1 MAKKSSEKNITY
13 RRLFIAI
20 ELEDSIKDHILSFQK
35 ELKNSVLG
43 DVKWVERE
51 NFHLTI
57 KFLGETPE
65 NLIDDI
71 KGILDETSYYFE
83 PFYIS
88 LEGFGAFPSL
98 KSPRVLWIGIEEGL
112 GGLEKVFDFIEKRLV
127 KKGFRK
133 EDRPFSPHLTL
144 GRVKDR
150 DVRILKDLLF
160 DKEVVLVSSITLFE
174 SKLTP
179 EGPIYTPIY
188 RVNLGKK

>member
-1 MAKKSSEKNITY
+1 MAKKSSEKNIAY

-71 KGILDETSYYFE
+71 KSILDETSYYFE

-188 RVNLGKK
+188 RVNLDKK

>member
-1 MAKKSSEKNITY
+1 MAKKSSEKNIAY

-71 KGILDETSYYFE
+71 KSILDETSYYFE

-112 GGLEKVFDFIEKRLV
+112 DGLEKVFDFIEKRLV

>member
-71 KGILDETSYYFE
+71 KSILDETSYYFE

-127 KKGFRK
+127 KKGFKK

-150 DVRILKDLLF
+150 GIRILKDLLF